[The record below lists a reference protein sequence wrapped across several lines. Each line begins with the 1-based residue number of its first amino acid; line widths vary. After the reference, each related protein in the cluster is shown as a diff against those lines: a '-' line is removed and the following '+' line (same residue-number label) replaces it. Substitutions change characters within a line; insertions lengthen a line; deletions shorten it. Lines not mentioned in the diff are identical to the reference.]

1 MNVNLCLISWFNHG
15 QLFNKFKPLNI
26 WIKIIFIE
34 LLLER
39 KLSFIR
45 VLTLMW
51 FGGLFCARP
60 AIFPPFRQ
68 VWSLGFLWSTLWHFW
83 SVFLWFL
90 KMEFNPLPDLLNTG
104 FTIIEMGLFYGGE
117 NLEAKIRRLQ
127 TFLDKMAMFFEAY
140 DVWKH
145 FKYWSNSSNLHQHL
159 T

>member
-68 VWSLGFLWSTLWHFW
+68 VWSLGFLWSSLQHFW
-83 SVFLWFL
+83 SVFLFDFL
-90 KMEFNPLPDLLNTG
+90 KWNSTLCQIYWIPDLQLLKWACFMVAKTWKRKYADSRLFWTKWPCFSRPTTCENTSNTG
-104 FTIIEMGLFYGGE
+104 RILLIFINI
-117 NLEAKIRRLQ
+117 
-127 TFLDKMAMFFEAY
+127 
-140 DVWKH
+140 
-145 FKYWSNSSNLHQHL
+145 
-159 T
+159 